1 MIRAAISNDPVVAF
15 NLQAQL
21 PPGAGAYTL
30 FSAFVKEAAELK
42 ILTIFIYNSYII
54 HRFLWYFCATI
65 LILCDVAQGVLAE
78 HLSHELG
85 VRRLHLL
92 ERRHQIQQPIQQGLS
107 PLTPP
112 RRCHPSR

>member
-15 NLQAQL
+15 NLQAQ
-21 PPGAGAYTL
+21 PPQEPGPIHSSPL
-30 FSAFVKEAAELK
+30 FVKEATELK
-42 ILTIFIYNSYII
+42 ILTIFIYNLYVI

-65 LILCDVAQGVLAE
+65 FILCDVAQGVLAE